1 MNGILK
7 FHAITMVMRCYE
19 FLFEKIV
26 DEYTLDRLTM
36 DSFDAAQRVSKR
48 THNNTEFRSEM
59 YGICLWSSAIAFL
72 ADYSVHQ
79 VILAYTYYR
88 YYQSKRSRQ
97 KVQKVKHEAEDDSDL
112 APLMLSYITKS
123 TSLLLSRAFSLFAS
137 ALGGAFGSVMYPGW
151 GTLLGSQFADGVVA
165 SIFDELNPSVMNVQP

>member
-1 MNGILK
+1 
-7 FHAITMVMRCYE
+7 
-19 FLFEKIV
+19 
-26 DEYTLDRLTM
+26 
-36 DSFDAAQRVSKR
+36 
-48 THNNTEFRSEM
+48 
-59 YGICLWSSAIAFL
+59 L